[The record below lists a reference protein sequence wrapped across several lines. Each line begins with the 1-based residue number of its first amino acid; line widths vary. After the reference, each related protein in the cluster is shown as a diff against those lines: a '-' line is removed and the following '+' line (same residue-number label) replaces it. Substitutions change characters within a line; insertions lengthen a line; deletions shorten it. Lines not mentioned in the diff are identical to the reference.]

1 MVCFKRA
8 CVSYTLL
15 CILCSKINNSTV
27 RCQLRKRL
35 KEITWINVNEVAKV
49 VCPNVLRFV
58 NLLLL
63 LPASSADCERGFSV
77 TKLIKSDWRSKLHD
91 KKVTNLMTVQLNSPE
106 IPQFDPLSSIQRW
119 LNTRKGR
126 KSFSEQDPESDGE
139 DTLMKGSSFQDDPC
153 SSSAAV
159 S

>member
-1 MVCFKRA
+1 M
-8 CVSYTLL
+8 
-15 CILCSKINNSTV
+15 

-35 KEITWINVNEVAKV
+35 KEITWINVNEVAKD

-91 KKVTNLMTVQLNSPE
+91 KKVTDLMTVQLNSPE

-126 KSFSEQDPESDGE
+126 KSFSEQDPESGGE